1 MPTALREMVSNFA
14 ASARYCASRIIRL
27 PQGKGDDVAVADY
40 AVLVNRLVKLL
51 AHRTAPHPQT
61 NPKP

>member
-1 MPTALREMVSNFA
+1 MVSNFA
-14 ASARYCASRIIRL
+14 GVCTLLREQNYKIA
-27 PQGKGDDVAVADY
+27 QGKGDDVAVADY